1 MLTGALLVL
10 LVLLIVL
17 AIPVTLT
24 YRASWP
30 QLVAD
35 RAELEW
41 AFGLV
46 RARIPLSQTR
56 APLPQNDKAKR
67 SAGNAEQ
74 AARRGSHVVAAVRHK
89 PFRRRILRFI
99 SDLWQAIHKKDVR
112 LRVRVGLGDPAD
124 TGQLW
129 AVVGP
134 LAGMLAN
141 VRDASISIEPEFFDA
156 IFTLDS
162 AGRIRII
169 PLQMFYLCVVL
180 LLSPHVW
187 RGVMLMNKGAT

>member
-1 MLTGALLVL
+1 MLTGALVFL
-10 LVLLIVL
+10 LALLIVL

-24 YRASWP
+24 YQASWP
-30 QLVAD
+30 QVVEDSAI
-35 RAELEW
+35 LEW

-46 RARIPLSQTR
+46 RARIPLSQAR
-56 APLPQNDKAKR
+56 APVAHEEKEKRGTGKAR
-67 SAGNAEQ
+67 Q
-74 AARRGSHVVAAVRHK
+74 AARRRSHVVAAVRHK
-89 PFRRRILRFI
+89 PFRRRILRFM
-99 SDLWQAIHKKDVR
+99 SDLWHAIQKRDVR

-141 VRDASISIEPEFFDA
+141 VRDASISIEPEFSDA
-156 IFTLDS
+156 VFALDS

-169 PLQMFYLCVVL
+169 PLQMIWLVVAL

-187 RGVMLMNKGAT
+187 RGVAVMNKGAT